1 MIIRL
6 IDSSAPMIQ
15 DTLMSLESIKAAF
28 SQHRSTR
35 SLAWY
40 SMTIYKS
47 VVSASMDTLYPLEF
61 VLKITAQLD
70 SISTTEFA
78 MLYQKTALPSIPC
91 SVVRHAKTQLIKSST
106 KPALEFHSTVLA
118 EPSTTLSNTY
128 ARMSVH
134 CVEHLMLPTETV

>member
-15 DTLMSLESIKAAF
+15 DTLMSLESIKAVF
-28 SQHRSTR
+28 SQHRSTV

-40 SMTIYKS
+40 SMTIYNF
-47 VVSASMDTLYPLEF
+47 VVSASMDTHYPLEF

-78 MLYQKTALPSIPC
+78 MFYQKTALPSIPC
-91 SVVRHAKTQLIKSST
+91 SVVRDAKTQLIKSST
-106 KPALEFHSTVLA
+106 KPV
-118 EPSTTLSNTY
+118 
-128 ARMSVH
+128 
-134 CVEHLMLPTETV
+134 